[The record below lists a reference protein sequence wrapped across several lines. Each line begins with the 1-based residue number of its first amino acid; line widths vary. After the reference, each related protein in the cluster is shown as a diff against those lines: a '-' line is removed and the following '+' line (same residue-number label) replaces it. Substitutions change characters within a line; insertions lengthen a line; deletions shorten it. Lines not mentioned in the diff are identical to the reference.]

1 MSDIQISATLKTMSD
16 ALQTLSQSL
25 ENEKTQHIELLKK
38 LNLHLSSSQEIIEN
52 NISDFLKKMELTEL
66 LNTVNES
73 KSNIQNQKEN
83 IDKLNEEIESID
95 KNVKNSLSILDKQT
109 EYISKKIQNNS
120 NLIQTEIIKN
130 VSVSV
135 KESITT
141 YFLIQFNEQNKQL
154 ISKIT
159 EANEKAVNDS
169 VSIYK
174 ALTVEVKRIKSNHI
188 ESLEN
193 FKKHV
198 NTFNAEINSAI
209 ENIGSAF
216 SEVKENNINSM
227 NDLYES
233 CASFQNNVIEKIN
246 AEVGQINEI
255 FDQKISDISKAVQNS
270 CSNTLQTMS
279 NTEQQINQKSE
290 QLTSVL
296 EKNANVS
303 IGMTQKIIEK
313 QENIYKNLCNKLNF
327 NYFSV
332 NSISILIVTLVIFA
346 GLNIAATMRYEKMKN
361 YSFALVSQSQKLQS
375 DINDLEATR
384 HDLIVLTKQSVNE
397 VRRKFPQLQIGINCK
412 SLD

>member
-209 ENIGSAF
+209 ENIGIAF

>member
-52 NISDFLKKMELTEL
+52 NISDFFKKMELTEL

-73 KSNIQNQKEN
+73 KNNIQNQKEN

-279 NTEQQINQKSE
+279 NTEQQINQKSK

>member
-52 NISDFLKKMELTEL
+52 NISDFLKRTELTEL

-120 NLIQTEIIKN
+120 NLIQTEIVKN

-141 YFLIQFNEQNKQL
+141 HFLSQFNEQNKQL

-279 NTEQQINQKSE
+279 NTEQQINQKSK

-332 NSISILIVTLVIFA
+332 NSISILIVTLVILA

-375 DINDLEATR
+375 DIKDLEATR
-384 HDLIVLTKQSVNE
+384 HDLIVLTKQSVND
-397 VRRKFPQLQIGINCK
+397 VRKKFPQLQIGINCK

>member
-52 NISDFLKKMELTEL
+52 NISDFLKRTELTEL

-95 KNVKNSLSILDKQT
+95 KNIKNSLSILDEQT
-109 EYISKKIQNNS
+109 EYISKKIRDNS
-120 NLIQTEIIKN
+120 NLIQTEIVKN
-130 VSVSV
+130 VSVRV

-141 YFLIQFNEQNKQL
+141 HFLNQFNEHNQKL
-154 ISKIT
+154 VTRIL

-193 FKKHV
+193 FKEHV

-246 AEVGQINEI
+246 AEVEQINDF
-255 FDQKISDISKAVQNS
+255 FDQKISGISKAVQNS

-279 NTEQQINQKSE
+279 NTEQQINQKSK

-332 NSISILIVTLVIFA
+332 NSISILIVTLVILA

-397 VRRKFPQLQIGINCK
+397 VKRKFPQLQIGINCK

>member
-1 MSDIQISATLKTMSD
+1 MSDQQIAATLKDMLD
-16 ALQTLSQSL
+16 ALQKLSMSL
-25 ENEKTQHIELLKK
+25 ESEKQQHIELLKK
-38 LNLHLSSSQEIIEN
+38 LDEHLTDSQNTIKD
-52 NISDFLKKMELTEL
+52 NIYDFLKRTELTEL

-95 KNVKNSLSILDKQT
+95 KNVKSSLSILDEKT
-109 EYISKKIQNNS
+109 EYISKKLQNSS
-120 NLIQTEIIKN
+120 NLIQTEIVKN

-141 YFLIQFNEQNKQL
+141 HFLSQFNEQNQKL
-154 ISKIT
+154 VTRIL
-159 EANEKAVNDS
+159 EANEKALTDS
-169 VSIYK
+169 ISIYN
-174 ALTVEVKRIKSNHI
+174 ALTDEVKKIKSNHI

-193 FKKHV
+193 FKEHV

-227 NDLYES
+227 NELYES
-233 CASFQNNVIEKIN
+233 CANFQNKVIEKIN
-246 AEVGQINEI
+246 AEVGQINEV
-255 FDQKISDISKAVQNS
+255 FDQKIIDISKAVQDS
-270 CSNTLQTMS
+270 CANTLQTMS
-279 NTEQQINQKSE
+279 NTEQQINQKSM

-296 EKNANVS
+296 EENANLS

-332 NSISILIVTLVIFA
+332 NSISIFIVILVILA

-375 DINDLEATR
+375 DIKDLEATR
-384 HDLIVLTKQSVNE
+384 HDLIVLTKQSVND
-397 VRRKFPQLQIGINCK
+397 VRKKFPQLQIGINCK

>member
-73 KSNIQNQKEN
+73 KNNIQNQKEN

-279 NTEQQINQKSE
+279 NTEQQINQKSK

>member
-1 MSDIQISATLKTMSD
+1 MSDQQIAATLKAMSD
-16 ALQTLSQSL
+16 ALHKLSMSL
-25 ENEKTQHIELLKK
+25 ESEKQEHIELLKK
-38 LNLHLSSSQEIIEN
+38 LNEHLTHSQDAIED
-52 NISDFLKKMELTEL
+52 NIFDFLKRIELTEL

-73 KSNIQNQKEN
+73 KNNIQSQKEN

-95 KNVKNSLSILDKQT
+95 KNIKNSLNVLDEQT

-120 NLIQTEIIKN
+120 NLIQTEIVKN

-141 YFLIQFNEQNKQL
+141 QFLNQFSEQNQNL
-154 ISKIT
+154 VTKII
-159 EANEKAVNDS
+159 EANEKAVNVS

-174 ALTVEVKRIKSNHI
+174 ALIIEVEKIKSNHI

-193 FKKHV
+193 FKEHV
-198 NTFNAEINSAI
+198 NAFNAEINSAI
-209 ENIGSAF
+209 KNIGSAF
-216 SEVKENNINSM
+216 SEVKEHNINSM
-227 NDLYES
+227 NELYES

-246 AEVGQINEI
+246 AEVGQINEF

-279 NTEQQINQKSE
+279 DTEQQINQKSK

-296 EKNANVS
+296 EKNTNAS
-303 IGMTQKIIEK
+303 IAMTEKIIEK
-313 QENIYKNLCNKLNF
+313 QENIYKNLCKKLNF
-327 NYFSV
+327 KYFSF
-332 NSISILIVTLVIFA
+332 NSISILIVTLVILC

-361 YSFALVSQSQKLQS
+361 YNIALVSQNQKLQS
-375 DINDLEATR
+375 DIKDLEATR

-397 VRRKFPQLQIGINCK
+397 VRKKFPQLQIGINCK

>member
-1 MSDIQISATLKTMSD
+1 MSDQQIAATLKDMLD
-16 ALQTLSQSL
+16 ALQKLSMSL
-25 ENEKTQHIELLKK
+25 ESEKQQHIELLKK
-38 LNLHLSSSQEIIEN
+38 LDEHLTDSQNTIKD
-52 NISDFLKKMELTEL
+52 NIYDFLKRTELTEL

-95 KNVKNSLSILDKQT
+95 KNVKSSLSILDEKT
-109 EYISKKIQNNS
+109 EYISKKLQNSS
-120 NLIQTEIIKN
+120 NLIQTEIVKN

-141 YFLIQFNEQNKQL
+141 HFLSQFNEQNQKL
-154 ISKIT
+154 VTRIL
-159 EANEKAVNDS
+159 EANEKALTDS
-169 VSIYK
+169 ISIYN
-174 ALTVEVKRIKSNHI
+174 ALTDEVKKIKSNHI

-193 FKKHV
+193 FKEHV

-227 NDLYES
+227 NELYES
-233 CASFQNNVIEKIN
+233 CANFQNKVIEKIN
-246 AEVGQINEI
+246 AEVGQINEV
-255 FDQKISDISKAVQNS
+255 FDQKIIDISKAVQDS
-270 CSNTLQTMS
+270 CANTLQTMS
-279 NTEQQINQKSE
+279 NTEQQINQKSM

-296 EKNANVS
+296 EENANLS

-332 NSISILIVTLVIFA
+332 NSISIFIVILVILA

>member
-73 KSNIQNQKEN
+73 KNNIQNQKEN

-279 NTEQQINQKSE
+279 NTEQQINQKSK

-313 QENIYKNLCNKLNF
+313 QENIYKNLCNKTPISTF
-327 NYFSV
+327 N
-332 NSISILIVTLVIFA
+332 
-346 GLNIAATMRYEKMKN
+346 
-361 YSFALVSQSQKLQS
+361 
-375 DINDLEATR
+375 
-384 HDLIVLTKQSVNE
+384 
-397 VRRKFPQLQIGINCK
+397 
-412 SLD
+412 

>member
-73 KSNIQNQKEN
+73 KNNIQNQKEN

-193 FKKHV
+193 FKEHV

-279 NTEQQINQKSE
+279 NTEQQINQKSK

-332 NSISILIVTLVIFA
+332 NSISILIVTLVILA

>member
-73 KSNIQNQKEN
+73 KNNIQNQKEN

-120 NLIQTEIIKN
+120 NLIQTEIVKN

-141 YFLIQFNEQNKQL
+141 QFLNQFSEQNQNL
-154 ISKIT
+154 VTKII
-159 EANEKAVNDS
+159 EANEKAVNVS

-174 ALTVEVKRIKSNHI
+174 ALIIEVEKIKSNHI

-227 NDLYES
+227 NELYES
-233 CASFQNNVIEKIN
+233 CANFQNKVIEKIN
-246 AEVGQINEI
+246 AEVGQINEF

-279 NTEQQINQKSE
+279 NTEQQINQKSK

-332 NSISILIVTLVIFA
+332 NSISILIVTLVILA